1 MYGKNVV
8 APLRE
13 IQEVKN
19 AIKAYELYSKL
30 KPYSVEDLLKSHGV
44 LMAALTDDAGH
55 FRHGGVGVF
64 SEQGCVHMAPP
75 AEQAGSGSL

>member
-30 KPYSVEDLLKSHGV
+30 NPYSVEDLLKAHGV
-44 LMAALTDDAGH
+44 LMAALTDDAGISDMAESVSLVNRVVSTWLLRLNV
-55 FRHGGVGVF
+55 FR
-64 SEQGCVHMAPP
+64 
-75 AEQAGSGSL
+75 L

>member
-30 KPYSVEDLLKSHGV
+30 NPYSVEDLLKAHGV

-55 FRHGGVGVF
+55 FRHAESVSLVNRVVSTWLLRLNVF
-64 SEQGCVHMAPP
+64 R
-75 AEQAGSGSL
+75 L